1 MSQTYSF
8 FGSSLIHVTLV
19 LSALAINI
27 QIPESIEKIEFEVI
41 SSPATSPV
49 IAQDSIAA
57 SEPTGPI
64 KVKVE
69 QAPQS
74 KSKSAKPVSALPIQN
89 SARDAA
95 PNESAALAEATPF
108 SPESLDADLDEAEH
122 QDRIDAD
129 DQLLNAHSL
138 TDADTEIA
146 ESEALAQEIRAE
158 QAQENAEISSRIE
171 ADKAR
176 ARETLKALAASKAQ
190 SRQSEIQARQK
201 IEQEQRAKSAELA
214 QKAALAA
221 ANQRY
226 ELARNSAIQAA
237 EQDAEAMMAADRA
250 NSGNEQSGV
259 GPSQEFKTTDSV
271 GISTSGASAQGPIS
285 ASQIRNLEDLRQMP
299 GNAKP
304 EYESEDRLMGRQGM
318 VVFLAFV
325 SKEGSPTSF
334 KISQSS
340 GHRSLDL
347 KTLKAVK
354 SWRFYPGQEG
364 WVEIP
369 FQWDLKGGPKQ
380 VGGTLRKKISQK

>member
-8 FGSSLIHVTLV
+8 FGSSLIHVGLV
-19 LSALAINI
+19 LAALTITI
-27 QIPESIEKIEFEVI
+27 QPHEFIDKIEFEVI
-41 SSPATSPV
+41 STPLATSALTKIAEPNPIPAAV
-49 IAQDSIAA
+49 INTPLDTPRSA
-57 SEPTGPI
+57 SKITPKFESA
-64 KVKVE
+64 K
-69 QAPQS
+69 QS
-74 KSKSAKPVSALPIQN
+74 KPLDQIT
-89 SARDAA
+89 AA
-95 PNESAALAEATPF
+95 PAITEEVPF
-108 SPESLDADLDEAEH
+108 SSESLDADLDQAQDQNAEDSE
-122 QDRIDAD
+122 QI
-129 DQLLNAHSL
+129 LTAHSL

-146 ESEALAQEIRAE
+146 ESEALAQEIKAE
-158 QAQENAEISSRIE
+158 QAQEKAELRSRIE
-171 ADKAR
+171 ADKAK

-190 SRQSEIQARQK
+190 SRQSEIQARHK
-201 IEQEQRAKSAELA
+201 IEQEQRAKSAELT

-250 NSGNEQSGV
+250 NSGNEQDGV
-259 GPSQEFKTTDSV
+259 GPSQEIKTTDSV
-271 GISTSGASAQGPIS
+271 GTSTSGASAQGPIS

-318 VVFLAFV
+318 VVFLAFI